1 MVACL
6 GRVDFVSERGLVM
19 RRLQWGDTCYG
30 QSVAEVDG
38 VGPEC
43 GVDEEAA
50 AEGGDEVG
58 NELGGVDGIV
68 DDCQLGF

>member
-1 MVACL
+1 
-6 GRVDFVSERGLVM
+6 M
-19 RRLQWGDTCYG
+19 RRIQWGDTCYG

-43 GVDEEAA
+43 GADEETA